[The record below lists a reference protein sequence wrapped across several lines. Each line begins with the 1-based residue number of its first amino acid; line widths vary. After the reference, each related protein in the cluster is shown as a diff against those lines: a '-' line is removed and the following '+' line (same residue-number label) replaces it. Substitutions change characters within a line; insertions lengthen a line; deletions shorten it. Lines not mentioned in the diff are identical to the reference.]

1 MVAASLRFIGY
12 KTHRRTQLAPAQSFK
27 ASSMSGKNDEE
38 VKSDEAQ
45 PSLRALEFT
54 NMDAYLGTQS
64 VIDQVKLMN
73 PEKKGMMCLDK
84 TELLLKIK
92 YLMHPTSYSVRF
104 YSKTNEPVYVK
115 LRREEF
121 QEYLDKAF
129 KAGKYFLADLSE
141 WQQESLIKM
150 VDENPYDTSRLENM
164 IADMTKVLPADSS
177 EDVKNKLEELVT
189 EMGKLS
195 DKIKTS
201 DDETSLKLGPRL
213 ERNKTYKLDS
223 QLPILKGT
231 QDDNIEDWF
240 FTVENYSLTNDIPDS
255 KKLTVFTPLI
265 RGTYLQI
272 VKNMSKNH
280 TTSWFEFKAE
290 VKRMHDPKNKERLLR
305 QELREIKMRGTLK
318 DFVYKFRA
326 LSNEI
331 DGLDKDE
338 LLYIFVDALTPRL
351 KSEVLAKDAKSLEE
365 AIRIATIFDEC
376 CGRTIQSN
384 YIRRVNYS
392 KAQFPRYPRFG
403 KFKDFGGKNGIRK
416 PFNKFGSKLENGY
429 KEPSKTSSLFKKPI
443 ELKNK
448 MTCHRCKKEGH
459 MMKDCRVKQPVKS
472 NCAIVQTENVI
483 KALSC
488 KSDITTLL
496 SIVGLLNGIKTRFTF
511 DSGATMSIVSERVRK
526 KNGLSIIPSEIKVK
540 VADNT
545 IMQVLGVTEPL
556 SVEINGHTCELT
568 FLIME
573 HDDHDVLLG
582 LDWFSLTGAGLFP
595 AEKILKFPGQKILLD
610 EELTDVST
618 DFLFVMEVDDSDE
631 VTEDMG

>member
-1 MVAASLRFIGY
+1 
-12 KTHRRTQLAPAQSFK
+12 
-27 ASSMSGKNDEE
+27 MSGKNDEE

-201 DDETSLKLGPRL
+201 DDETSLKLGPML

-240 FTVENYSLTNDIPDS
+240 FTVEN
-255 KKLTVFTPLI
+255 
-265 RGTYLQI
+265 
-272 VKNMSKNH
+272 
-280 TTSWFEFKAE
+280 
-290 VKRMHDPKNKERLLR
+290 
-305 QELREIKMRGTLK
+305 
-318 DFVYKFRA
+318 
-326 LSNEI
+326 
-331 DGLDKDE
+331 
-338 LLYIFVDALTPRL
+338 
-351 KSEVLAKDAKSLEE
+351 
-365 AIRIATIFDEC
+365 
-376 CGRTIQSN
+376 
-384 YIRRVNYS
+384 
-392 KAQFPRYPRFG
+392 
-403 KFKDFGGKNGIRK
+403 
-416 PFNKFGSKLENGY
+416 
-429 KEPSKTSSLFKKPI
+429 
-443 ELKNK
+443 
-448 MTCHRCKKEGH
+448 
-459 MMKDCRVKQPVKS
+459 
-472 NCAIVQTENVI
+472 
-483 KALSC
+483 
-488 KSDITTLL
+488 
-496 SIVGLLNGIKTRFTF
+496 
-511 DSGATMSIVSERVRK
+511 
-526 KNGLSIIPSEIKVK
+526 
-540 VADNT
+540 
-545 IMQVLGVTEPL
+545 
-556 SVEINGHTCELT
+556 
-568 FLIME
+568 
-573 HDDHDVLLG
+573 
-582 LDWFSLTGAGLFP
+582 
-595 AEKILKFPGQKILLD
+595 
-610 EELTDVST
+610 
-618 DFLFVMEVDDSDE
+618 
-631 VTEDMG
+631 